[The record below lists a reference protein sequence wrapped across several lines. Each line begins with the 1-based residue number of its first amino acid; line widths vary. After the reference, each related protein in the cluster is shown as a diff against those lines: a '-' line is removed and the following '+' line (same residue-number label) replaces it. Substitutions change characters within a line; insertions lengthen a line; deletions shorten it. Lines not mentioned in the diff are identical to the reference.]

1 MQPTFPARLFLALK
15 ALRQLGPGPLA
26 LYGLYRFGLWSGH
39 YRRLTRRPLPVGEWT
54 LEPLLPLPPLQAV
67 RRCLDQE
74 SLAALLAE
82 ADEIAAGKVR
92 LFGGP
97 PADLRLAFDR
107 RLQHWTVY
115 ERRPALLAEFYAEV
129 PDVKFLW
136 EPARFGWAFPL
147 GRAYLLS
154 GREKYAE
161 AFWRL
166 AEQFLDANPPCL
178 GPHWMSAQEVAL
190 RLMAFVW
197 AGQVFAASPASTP
210 ARRIRLGR
218 AVAAHAARIPPTL
231 VYARAQNNNHL
242 LSEAVGLFT
251 AGLALPSHPQ
261 AAHWRALGWKWL
273 NRGLQTQIDGYGEYS
288 QHSANY
294 QRLMLQLA
302 LWVDALLR
310 RRGETWP
317 RPTLEALGRAVHWTL
332 GLLDPVSGRAPN
344 LGANDGAYPLPLS
357 TCPFEDYRPVAHAAA
372 RAFLNYRLPAGPWD
386 EMALWL
392 GLPLDSPRALDLPRY
407 PGDNL
412 TGRDSW
418 ACLRA
423 VRLTT
428 RPSHADQ
435 LHLDLWW
442 RGLNV
447 ACDAGTYLYNAP
459 PPWDN
464 SLASTLVHNTVS
476 VDGREQMTR
485 AGRFLYLDWA
495 DAYYKTLLSA
505 DEEVLQRAQ
514 ARHYAYR
521 RLGIRHTRTVTVRAG
536 DRWQIED
543 ELLFLP
549 GLRWKR
555 RPRAFRLHWLLPDWP
570 WQIEDGEGQLILRL
584 ESPHGSVTLTAATD
598 PSPLLAQAEV
608 SLVRGGEVV
617 HGAGAAEPIR
627 GWISS
632 TYGIKRPALSLAV
645 VVRAAETFQFLTE
658 FRFPS

>member
-1 MQPTFPARLFLALK
+1 MKPLARAFLALK
-15 ALRQLGPGPLA
+15 ALRQLGPGPLGR
-26 LYGLYRFGLWSGH
+26 YGLYRLGLWSGL
-39 YRRLTRRPLPVGEWT
+39 YRRVTSRPLPVGEWS
-54 LEPLLPLPPLQAV
+54 LQPILPLPPVSDVQ
-67 RRCLDQE
+67 RCLDPQ

-97 PADLRLAFDR
+97 PADLRLTFDR

-115 ERRPALLAEFYAEV
+115 ERRPALLAEFYTDL

-161 AFWRL
+161 TFWRL
-166 AEQFLDANPPCL
+166 AEQFLDTNPPYL

-197 AGQVFAASPASTP
+197 AGQVFADSPASTP

-218 AVAAHAARIPPTL
+218 AVAAHAARIPATL

-242 LSEAVGLFT
+242 LSEAAGLFT

-261 AAHWRALGWKWL
+261 AARWRTLGWKWL
-273 NRGLQTQIDGYGEYS
+273 NLGLQAQIDDYGEYS
-288 QHSANY
+288 QHSTNY

-302 LWVDALLR
+302 LWTDALLR
-310 RRGETWP
+310 QRRETWP
-317 RPTLEALGRAVHWTL
+317 RPTLQALGRATLWLL
-332 GLLDPVSGRAPN
+332 GLLDPVSGQTPN
-344 LGANDGAYPLPLS
+344 LGANDGAYPFPLS
-357 TCPFEDYRPVAHAAA
+357 TCPFEDFRPVAHAAA
-372 RAFLNYRLPAGPWD
+372 RAFLNYRLPSGPWD
-386 EMALWL
+386 ETARWF
-392 GLPLDSPRALDLPRY
+392 GLPLDDPRALDLPRY
-407 PGDNL
+407 PADNL
-412 TGRDSW
+412 TGRASW

-442 RGLNV
+442 RGLNL

-464 SLASTLVHNTVS
+464 PLTSTLVHNTVS

-495 DAYYKTLLSA
+495 DAYYKTLLST
-505 DEEVLQRAQ
+505 EEDILQRAQ

-521 RLGIRHTRTVTVRAG
+521 RLGIRHTRTVTLHAG
-536 DRWQIED
+536 DRWRVED

-549 GLRWKR
+549 GLPWKHR
-555 RPRAFRLHWLLPDWP
+555 RRAFRLHWLLPDWP
-570 WQIEDGEGQLILRL
+570 WQIERGQDRIALRL
-584 ESPHGSVTLTAATD
+584 ESPHGPVTLNVATN
-598 PSPLLAQAEV
+598 PSALGSQAQV
-608 SLVRGGEVV
+608 SLVRAGETV
-617 HGAGAAEPIR
+617 HGADQAEAWR
-627 GWISS
+627 GWVSP

-645 VVRAAETFQFLTE
+645 IVPAAETFQFITE
-658 FRFPS
+658 FRLPE